1 MSETL
6 YFWLNNELKL
16 SEKITNIQTQFSN
29 GFFFGE
35 ILSKYELLPQFNEF
49 NNTNNKLHIT
59 KNYSLLQKKFSDLGI
74 NLTEIEKNDLIQ
86 KKKFKAEIFLYK
98 IKQKLSSMLLNINE
112 IFERTKNKNNNLKTF
127 YKSLN
132 MGNFNNVVKKFE
144 VKNEKIAMLKEKE
157 KINEKRKKLK
167 SARLPKINKFEK
179 NLNDFYMKNNNNNF
193 NNNFYNKNMINNIIN
208 DNKNIENEIKNK
220 KEKIFQLENSKHKE
234 NINKEKEEILHFNE
248 NIKILNDFKKKSIEN
263 QNKQNKF
270 YSNVVENSF
279 KKSFNDNK
287 IIINEFDENLQKL
300 GLDMK
305 LIDPKLEK
313 LKGKTISTEI
323 FMQKIKEQVNLKEKQ
338 KKMDD
343 IRKRRIQSAKN
354 NNFTNKINNNS
365 NVFNRPKSGFS
376 TTNTNNV
383 NFSKKSTRPQ

>member
-112 IFERTKNKNNNLKTF
+112 IFERTKNKSNLKTF

-132 MGNFNNVVKKFE
+132 MNNFNNVVKIFE

-179 NLNDFYMKNNNNNF
+179 NLNDFYMKNNNN
-193 NNNFYNKNMINNIIN
+193 FYNKN
-208 DNKNIENEIKNK
+208 
-220 KEKIFQLENSKHKE
+220 F
-234 NINKEKEEILHFNE
+234 
-248 NIKILNDFKKKSIEN
+248 
-263 QNKQNKF
+263 
-270 YSNVVENSF
+270 
-279 KKSFNDNK
+279 
-287 IIINEFDENLQKL
+287 IIIIIFLYF
-300 GLDMK
+300 
-305 LIDPKLEK
+305 LIFVL
-313 LKGKTISTEI
+313 L
-323 FMQKIKEQVNLKEKQ
+323 
-338 KKMDD
+338 
-343 IRKRRIQSAKN
+343 
-354 NNFTNKINNNS
+354 
-365 NVFNRPKSGFS
+365 
-376 TTNTNNV
+376 
-383 NFSKKSTRPQ
+383 